1 MRITDFE
8 MIHEIKE
15 EYISLRR
22 LQNNRA
28 ETVDKLIEE
37 YQSELTIG
45 AEDDGLLFWVGL
57 ADAQYACKEL
67 TEEIAGK
74 AMEAIDLLGQ
84 SDMEICAGDLLRRKQ
99 NYTKAPMPERK
110 MQKPRPK
117 FRCSWK
123 LGDTFAY
130 QIKGTKAETLGI
142 AGRYALIRKVSE
154 LESYDGKI
162 LPVVSVTFWDESP
175 LPTTA
180 QGFMRVQPQ
189 RLAGGRLN
197 TPKGKYEYRTE
208 IIIKNQKELDCTPLL
223 YLGNFQEIAM
233 PNDEHIITEKGCLTM
248 TLLDRLDDELCIYWK
263 QRSYWYE

>member
-1 MRITDFE
+1 MRISDFE
-8 MIHEIKE
+8 LIHEVKE
-15 EYISLRR
+15 QYISLRR
-22 LQNNRA
+22 SQNDRA
-28 ETVDKLIEE
+28 TAVEKLIAE
-37 YQSELTIG
+37 YRDELTIG
-45 AEDDGLLFWVGL
+45 YEDDGLLFWVGL

-123 LGDTFAY
+123 IGDTFAY

-142 AGRYALIRKVSE
+142 AGRYALIRKISE

-175 LPTTA
+175 LPTTS
-180 QGFMRVQPQ
+180 QEFMRVPPSK
-189 RLAGGRLN
+189 LAWGRLN
-197 TPKGKYEYRTE
+197 TPIGKYEYRTE
-208 IIIKNQKELDCTPLL
+208 MLIKNQKQVDSISFL
-223 YLGNFQEIAM
+223 YLGSFQEVIM
-233 PNDEHIITEKGCLTM
+233 PQDEHIIPEEGYMLM
-248 TLLDRLDDELCIYWK
+248 MGLDRFDEELCMYWK
-263 QRSYWYE
+263 RLSFLF